1 MNASQEQL
9 PPEMLLTQAPF
20 NSIFPIQTPVLQRIV
35 DRMKKIGFDPAHPIL
50 VWKRL
55 WGFGISRSFFGS
67 LTTRGTPL
75 TMRSASRLNGG
86 I

>member
-35 DRMKKIGFDPAHPIL
+35 DRMKKIGFEIVTD
-50 VWKRL
+50 
-55 WGFGISRSFFGS
+55 
-67 LTTRGTPL
+67 RGDYK
-75 TMRSASRLNGG
+75 AD